1 MAELKIYRGENPLV
15 TVSIERD
22 RDAVRDSFLM
32 GDDVI
37 KVAFDHYEAID
48 FLPYDYILHH
58 GRKYSIKGNDIP
70 KRVEAGKRLF
80 RYEANFKAP
89 EYRLNDMPLRH
100 LGKSKFSFFGTPQT
114 ILQLIVDCMA
124 AIDNGWD
131 FEAEFVADGKLIDFQ
146 NVTCRQGITMVAEV
160 FNMEYAFEG
169 NTIKMAKKV
178 GNVLEGF
185 TFGQGR
191 GNGLYELTELSM
203 PDIPFATRFYG
214 FGGSKNV
221 PANYRN
227 GETNIVMTGEYIEM
241 NVDLYGTIIHDE
253 YFEDIYP
260 TRESTLTSVVS
271 PLVFRDDTI
280 DFDLNDQIVEGAK
293 IVFTSGDLAFY
304 EGFEIA
310 SYDHATKTIQINE
323 LEEENGNKVP
333 NSTFKAIAGDKYK
346 LIGIIMPESYI
357 TEAENKVAD
366 AMREY
371 AEKHSHPTVGF
382 ELALDELHVRRE
394 NLVGRIQVGT
404 SLHVVSEKLK
414 VDRNL
419 RVTEMS
425 YPIFNPSKITAK
437 IGDTINYTL
446 AEKLIRGQA
455 QNNAQIGNVERTQ
468 EEQARLLAKRTKAQF
483 VTLTGE
489 QVFVYGNDINKTVDK
504 EFVTLVAME
513 HNFIAKPEDRIWEYY
528 NGAAWVQVVNSFNTL
543 VLEVN
548 HQSAMWNGEDSLTI
562 RYRVGDL
569 YDQIT
574 LVKLYSGS
582 GELTVVVTSDYGD
595 IFFNGNIDTW
605 LRANVYFGG
614 ENITDT
620 IPVTGFQWTRK
631 SADPAA
637 DEIWNFHE
645 GKDRKEVHIDETDV
659 VKKAV
664 FECEVTV
671 NI

>member
-1 MAELKIYRGENPLV
+1 MADLKIYRGEDILV
-15 TVSIERD
+15 TISIEKVD
-22 RDAVRDSFLM
+22 DAVRECYLM

-37 KVAFDHYEAID
+37 NVSFDHYEPID
-48 FLPYDYILHH
+48 FLPYDYILHNN
-58 GRKYSIKGNDIP
+58 RKYSIKGNDIP
-70 KRVEAGKRLF
+70 SRTESGERLF
-80 RYEANFKAP
+80 SYEANFKAP
-89 EYRLNDMPLRH
+89 EYRFNDMPFRY
-100 LGKSKFSFFGTPQT
+100 SSFFGTPQT
-114 ILQLIVDCMA
+114 ILQLIVDSMA
-124 AIDNGWD
+124 VIDNGWD
-131 FEAEFVADGKLIDFQ
+131 YEAEFVADGKLIDFQ
-146 NVTCRQGITMVAEV
+146 KVNCRQAITILAEA
-160 FNMEYAFEG
+160 FDMEYAFDG

-178 GNVLEGF
+178 GSVLEGQ
-185 TFGQGR
+185 TFSQGK
-191 GNGLYELTELSM
+191 GNGLYELTEISM

-214 FGGSKNV
+214 FGGSKNI
-221 PANYRN
+221 PASYRE
-227 GETNIVMTGEYIEM
+227 GQTNIVMTGEYIDK
-241 NVDLYGTIIHDE
+241 NIDLYGLIVHDE
-253 YFEDIYP
+253 YFEDIFP
-260 TRESTLTSVVS
+260 TRESTLTAVVA
-271 PLVFRDDTI
+271 PTVFRDDTI

-293 IVFTSGDLAFY
+293 IVFTSGDLALY
-304 EGFEIA
+304 DGFEIA
-310 SYDHATKTIQINE
+310 SYDHSTKTIRINE

-333 NSTFKAIAGDKYK
+333 NSSFKAIAGDKYK
-346 LIGIIMPESYI
+346 LIGIIMPDTYI
-357 TEAENKVAD
+357 TAAENKVAD
-366 AMREY
+366 AMAEY

-394 NLVGRIQVGT
+394 NLVGKIKVGT
-404 SLHVVSEKLK
+404 SIHVVSEKLN

-446 AEKLIRGQA
+446 AEKLVRGQA
-455 QNNAQIGNVERTQ
+455 KNNAQIGNVERTQ

-504 EFVTLVAME
+504 EFATLVAME
-513 HNFIAKPEDRIWEYY
+513 HNFTGKPEDRIWEYY
-528 NGAAWVQVVNSFNTL
+528 NGAAWIQVVNSFNTL
-543 VLEVN
+543 ELEVPHN
-548 HQSAMWNGEDSLTI
+548 SPMWAGEDSLTI

-614 ENITDT
+614 ENITST

-631 SADPAA
+631 SADPSA
-637 DEIWNFHE
+637 DEVWNFHE
-645 GKDRKEVHIDETDV
+645 GKDKKEVHIDETDV